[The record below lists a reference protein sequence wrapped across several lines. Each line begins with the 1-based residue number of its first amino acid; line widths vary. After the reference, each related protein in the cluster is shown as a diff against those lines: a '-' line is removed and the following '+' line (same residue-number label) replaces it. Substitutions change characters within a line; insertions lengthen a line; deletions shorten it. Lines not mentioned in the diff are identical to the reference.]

1 MVLGMSLAA
10 YTAIHVVISLIGIVT
25 GLVVVV
31 GMRRSQRLPAWTMV
45 FLVTIVLT
53 SVTGFG
59 FPFDGL
65 KPSHIFGVVSLVI
78 LGLAIPGLYTFHLSG
93 RWRLVYVVGS
103 VVALYLNS
111 FVLLVQPFL
120 KIPFLTALAPT
131 GTEPPFAVAQL
142 VVLVL
147 FVVLGYQAVR
157 GFHPEARQPI
167 LSAA

>member
-1 MVLGMSLAA
+1 
-10 YTAIHVVISLIGIVT
+10 
-25 GLVVVV
+25 
-31 GMRRSQRLPAWTMV
+31 
-45 FLVTIVLT
+45 
-53 SVTGFG
+53 
-59 FPFDGL
+59 
-65 KPSHIFGVVSLVI
+65 
-78 LGLAIPGLYTFHLSG
+78 
-93 RWRLVYVVGS
+93 

-111 FVLLVQPFL
+111 FVLVVQSFL

-147 FVVLGYQAVR
+147 FVVLGYRAVR